1 MANINDILTLARS
14 GFSRQEIAL
23 ILSQNPPSPAPVP
36 APAPAPVPA
45 PAPAPVPAPAPAP
58 EPAPTPAP
66 VPAADQVNQR
76 LDRIMELMQ
85 TNAILG
91 SNQPKQETADDILAS
106 IINPKMEVENNG

>member
-1 MANINDILTLARS
+1 MANITEILTLAKA
-14 GFSRQEIAL
+14 GFSKQEIAVL
-23 ILSQNPPSPAPVP
+23 LSQNPPTPAPTPAPVPAPVP
-36 APAPAPVPA
+36 APAPAPVP
-45 PAPAPVPAPAPAP
+45 VPAPAPN
-58 EPAPTPAP
+58 PAPNPAP

-106 IINPKMEVENNG
+106 IINPKTEVENNG